1 MKIINLYETYRKVK
15 QRARHSFG
23 SQRKIAMQATEAA
36 KLILESP
43 TIKSVRAFKKFDN
56 EWLIG
61 ARRNSISIAD
71 EFESAIRSK
80 NYEIVKPYSSFQT
93 DWDPEIGFLY
103 CFASNDY
110 PGNVK
115 IGATEDS
122 MELRLNTYKARRKL
136 NHLKVVIAVWTKF
149 PARKEKKIHDILH
162 PHKFYP
168 PTIKKSNE
176 WFQITQKRAKE
187 LITNLA

>member
-1 MKIINLYETYRKVK
+1 M
-15 QRARHSFG
+15 
-23 SQRKIAMQATEAA
+23 ATDAA

-43 TIKSVRAFKKFDN
+43 TIKSVKAFRKFEDA
-56 EWLIG
+56 WLIG
-61 ARRNSISIAD
+61 ARRGSISIAD

-80 NYEIVKPYSSFQT
+80 NYEIVKRYSSFQT
-93 DWDPEIGFLY
+93 DWDPKVGFLY
-103 CFASNDY
+103 CFTSNDY
-110 PGNVK
+110 PGTVK

-122 MELRLNTYKARRKL
+122 MQLRLNTYKSRRKL
-136 NHLKVVIAVWTKF
+136 THLKVVIALWTKY

-162 PHKFYP
+162 PHKFHP

-187 LITNLA
+187 LITDHA